1 MQSCVRPVCAA
12 QRPLAM
18 MVSADE
24 VPICLAG
31 YDALDIPW
39 VVLASGLT
47 GSPSLHIVLVHLKDV
62 FGQVEADGGNLH
74 LGWLPM
80 LRLS

>member
-1 MQSCVRPVCAA
+1 MQSCVRPVRAA
-12 QRPLAM
+12 LGPLAM

-31 YDALDIPW
+31 HDALDLPW

-47 GSPSLHIVLVHLKDV
+47 GSPSVHIVLATRSSCGPLAAQAATTSRAV
-62 FGQVEADGGNLH
+62 GA
-74 LGWLPM
+74 
-80 LRLS
+80 R

>member
-47 GSPSLHIVLVHLKDV
+47 GSPSLHIVLATPDARVC
-62 FGQVEADGGNLH
+62 GGLDQAAVM
-74 LGWLPM
+74 GAGV
-80 LRLS
+80 R